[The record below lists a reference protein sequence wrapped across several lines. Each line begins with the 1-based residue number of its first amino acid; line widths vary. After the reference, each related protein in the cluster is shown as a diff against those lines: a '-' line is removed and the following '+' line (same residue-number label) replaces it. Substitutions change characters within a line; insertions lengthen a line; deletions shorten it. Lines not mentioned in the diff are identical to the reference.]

1 VFNHLF
7 LDSLEQNINHL
18 RVKKKLRRL
27 LIKDLM
33 NIINQRKNEMKK
45 IYHLL
50 KIA

>member
-1 VFNHLF
+1 VFSHLF